1 MAFMMTPEP
10 LMKVGSA
17 IVYWHELSED
27 APSRVRAVGLDDLK
41 PLPIGTVAEHE
52 ICLAKYREKWYPCVV
67 LICDADRPLWEQA
80 IKAQRDQR
88 YLEERGRKI
97 AEQKR
102 RDASERIRRREV
114 QTVEPVTEVA
124 EEVEIDGNE
133 EEDDRKSLV
142 LIPREDSVSSTD
154 THRNRPSASPQ
165 VASPAPSSSST
176 LTSMLVPSTS
186 QLASASPRPAER
198 ALVSSSSS
206 QSVSG
211 ISIPLAATVG
221 LNNVGLVPNNN
232 IRVPGILFQIQGNPS
247 TATVMQQI
255 HALNYDNLNIYSQS
269 LSPLPP
275 SGTMSPLQLALRMG
289 APKGNSDFPVKRL
302 STAHK

>member
-1 MAFMMTPEP
+1 M
-10 LMKVGSA
+10 GSWLH
-17 IVYWHELSED
+17 VSVH
-27 APSRVRAVGLDDLK
+27 
-41 PLPIGTVAEHE
+41 
-52 ICLAKYREKWYPCVV
+52 C
-67 LICDADRPLWEQA
+67 Q
-80 IKAQRDQR
+80 
-88 YLEERGRKI
+88 
-97 AEQKR
+97 
-102 RDASERIRRREV
+102 
-114 QTVEPVTEVA
+114 VA
-124 EEVEIDGNE
+124 EEVEIDGND

-142 LIPREDSVSSTD
+142 LIPREGSVSSTD

-165 VASPAPSSSST
+165 VASPAPSSSSA
-176 LTSMLVPSTS
+176 LPAMSVPSTS
-186 QLASASPRPAER
+186 QLASPCPSPAER
-198 ALVSSSSS
+198 SLVSTSSS

-221 LNNVGLVPNNN
+221 LNNVGLIPNSN

-255 HALNYDNLNIYSQS
+255 HALNYDNLNAYSQS

-289 APKGNSDFPVKRL
+289 TPKGNWELPVKRL